1 MKRFSQLAVP
11 YIVWAVIMLLLPMLL
26 IVLYAFTDTGNEIL
40 TFRFTLD
47 NFIKFFTD
55 PDFLLVLWRSIKIA
69 FKTTVICVLLG
80 YPIAYF
86 IAFSSDKVRNIL
98 ILAITLPTWINM
110 LVRTYAWIGLLSDG
124 GIFQQILGIFG
135 LGDTELLYTEFAVLL
150 GMVYNF
156 IPFMI
161 LQINTS
167 LSKMDRSLS
176 DASHDLGAD
185 GIQTFLRVTLP
196 LSLPG
201 VVSGISLVFL
211 PSVSSF
217 SIPKLLGGGQFFLIG
232 NVIENQFITVGEW
245 NFGSSISLI
254 MALIMMATMYLIR
267 KLDAYSSGGR
277 KESD

>member
-1 MKRFSQLAVP
+1 MKRFSQLAAP

-124 GIFQQILGIFG
+124 GFFQQILGIFG
-135 LGDTELLYTEFAVLL
+135 LGDTELLYTEGAVLI

-211 PSVSSF
+211 PAVSSF

-254 MALIMMATMYLIR
+254 MALIMMGTMYLIR

-277 KESD
+277 KERD